1 MLKLIKYEIK
11 TVWRDLIILLAIVVL
26 LNLALL
32 TRVNVWKNDLVFGLS
47 CLIYFGGLVAIF
59 IGNIKIF
66 TRDLKENTGY
76 LLFTLPQNGYS
87 IVGEKLIISLVE
99 VIIISTA
106 GIGFIDVFSSLVSL
120 QLFKGF
126 NFGAV
131 LQTVGDLYA
140 YISLIIFIY
149 FVVAVTKMIMKG
161 RRLSGLVEFGI
172 FGILAF
178 VSYKIDVI
186 LEKIF
191 PQKINISGGI
201 TNLQISPDKVSN
213 VSYGSV
219 SFNIANGVFGF
230 IVTVI
235 LFVVTARILEK
246 RIDL

>member
-1 MLKLIKYEIK
+1 M
-11 TVWRDLIILLAIVVL
+11 
-26 LNLALL
+26 
-32 TRVNVWKNDLVFGLS
+32 
-47 CLIYFGGLVAIF
+47 
-59 IGNIKIF
+59 
-66 TRDLKENTGY
+66 
-76 LLFTLPQNGYS
+76 
-87 IVGEKLIISLVE
+87 
-99 VIIISTA
+99 
-106 GIGFIDVFSSLVSL
+106 
-120 QLFKGF
+120 
-126 NFGAV
+126 
-131 LQTVGDLYA
+131 
-140 YISLIIFIY
+140 
-149 FVVAVTKMIMKG
+149 
-161 RRLSGLVEFGI
+161 SGLVEFGI